1 MAGFGNGIRSNVRG
15 DFIRSVEQETM
26 LQQVQARLL
35 GIDYFSRNENVR
47 LDSLRSAVL
56 GGILDR
62 ESSNLELVLKDDVRR

>member
-1 MAGFGNGIRSNVRG
+1 
-15 DFIRSVEQETM
+15 M

-62 ESSNLELVLKDDVRR
+62 DSTNLELVLKDDVRR